1 MIADAILDVTERNDI
16 VLDPTAGSGTTLV
29 AAHRTRR
36 RGYGIEIDPAYVDL
50 AVRRMEKIT
59 KAPAH
64 LAGTDL
70 TFEDVSTAR
79 INEVGLQTSV
89 VDGQESADFDTTA

>member
-1 MIADAILDVTERNDI
+1 VTERNDI

-29 AAHRTRR
+29 AAHRTKR
-36 RGYGIEIDPAYVDL
+36 RGYGIEIDPAYVDM

-70 TFEDVSTAR
+70 TFEHVSVAR
-79 INEVGLQTSV
+79 MGESLLQTSV
-89 VDGQESADFDTTA
+89 ADGQETADTDTPA